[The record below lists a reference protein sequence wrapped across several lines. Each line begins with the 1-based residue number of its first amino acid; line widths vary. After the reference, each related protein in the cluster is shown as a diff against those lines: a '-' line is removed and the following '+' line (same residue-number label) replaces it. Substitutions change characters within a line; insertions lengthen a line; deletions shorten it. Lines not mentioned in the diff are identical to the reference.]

1 MTSLAES
8 ITVRRLS
15 DALGA
20 EVIGVDL
27 SRPVDKDA
35 FAAIL
40 DQFHRYLVLVFRR
53 QALTP
58 EQQVAFTR
66 RFGELEIHVSRQYTL
81 PEQPEILL
89 LTNEIKDGK
98 RVSLADGGSEWHS
111 DLSYLK
117 QPSLGSLLFSVQNPQ
132 RGGDT
137 EWQNLYM
144 AYETLPE
151 ETRTRIAD
159 LKAIHQFDQS
169 RNPRMP
175 PVNTELRDKL
185 SDEVKSRTP
194 DAIHPV
200 VRTHPA
206 TGRKA
211 LFVSPRFTIGI
222 ADMDDREGQA
232 LLDELFAHLERP
244 EFVYRHKWQD
254 GDAVLWDNR
263 CLNHKA
269 CGGVVWPDLRRMHRT
284 TIRGDVP
291 F

>member
-27 SRPVDKDA
+27 SRPVDNDT
-35 FAAIL
+35 FGLIL
-40 DQFHRYLVLVFRR
+40 EQFRQHLVLVFRR

-58 EQQVAFTR
+58 GQQVAFTR

-111 DLSYLK
+111 DLSYL
-117 QPSLGSLLFSVQNPQ
+117 QEPSLGSLLFSVRNPEQ
-132 RGGDT
+132 GGDT
-137 EWQNLYM
+137 EWQNLYL

-151 ETRTRIAD
+151 ETRARIAD

-169 RNPRMP
+169 RNPRMS

-185 SDEVKSRTP
+185 SDEVKARTP

-200 VRTHPA
+200 VRTHPE
-206 TGRKA
+206 TGRKS

-222 ADMDDREGQA
+222 ADMDDREGQE

-244 EFVYRHKWQD
+244 EFVYHHKWQD

-291 F
+291 Y